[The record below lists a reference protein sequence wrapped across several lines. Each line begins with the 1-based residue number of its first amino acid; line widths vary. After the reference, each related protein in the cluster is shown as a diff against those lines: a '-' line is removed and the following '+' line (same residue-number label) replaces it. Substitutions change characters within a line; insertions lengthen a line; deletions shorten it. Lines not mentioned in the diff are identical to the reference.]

1 MVFFLRLVLLERC
14 FSAWFVAIGILTLAL
29 AWD

>member
-1 MVFFLRLVLLERC
+1 MVFLRLVLLEGG